1 MKKNIYILKRK
12 TKLTPKENQ
21 STFLNQFTL
30 AVIYSA
36 VFNIYHSIFFSPK
49 KTWQGDMHVYLLT

>member
-1 MKKNIYILKRK
+1 MVPNFPYEKKKYIYIYILKRK

-21 STFLNQFTL
+21 STFFNQFTL

-36 VFNIYHSIFFSPK
+36 VFNIYHSIFFLS
-49 KTWQGDMHVYLLT
+49 